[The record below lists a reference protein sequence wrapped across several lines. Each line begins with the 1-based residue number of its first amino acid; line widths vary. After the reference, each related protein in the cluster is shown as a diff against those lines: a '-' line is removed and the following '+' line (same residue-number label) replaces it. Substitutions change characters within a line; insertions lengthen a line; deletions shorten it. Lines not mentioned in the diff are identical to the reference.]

1 MRNGRLF
8 SLVASG
14 ALAAGLFA
22 CSNSNNRNAIPTIT
36 ATAPETAA
44 VQLRA
49 KRVKI
54 TQFRDLPRHGRFYS
68 PSAVAL
74 GPDGSLWVTDN
85 IDQDIGE
92 SAVARVAPSGK
103 LVKAYYYGG
112 ITSQGSYFNDIA
124 AGPDGSLWLTDEY
137 NDQILKLTTDGT
149 FTGFPLL
156 DGHPTGIVAG
166 PDKALWFA
174 NAEYSDGVGR
184 ITTKGKITLYPA
196 GPSHDIAVGSDGALW
211 YTETAANQ
219 IGRITTRGTISGYS
233 KGITSGSEPY
243 SIAPGPDGALW
254 FTEYAGGRIGR
265 IATSGKVTEYSRG
278 ITPSEQP
285 IDLAAGPDHAMW
297 FTEYEAQNSY
307 YTNAKIGRIT
317 MDGKITE
324 YSGFDPVSGPTGIV
338 KGANGDMWFVE
349 SAIDKMGRVS
359 R

>member
-1 MRNGRLF
+1 MKNGRVF
-8 SLVASG
+8 SLVASA
-14 ALAAGLFA
+14 ALAAGLLA
-22 CSNSNNRNAIPTIT
+22 CSNSNNGNAMPTVS
-36 ATAPETAA
+36 AAAPEAAA
-44 VQLRA
+44 VRGV
-49 KRVKI
+49 KRIKI
-54 TQFRDLPRHGRFYS
+54 AEFSDLPRHGSFYT
-68 PSAVAL
+68 PSAVTL
-74 GPDGSLWVTDN
+74 GPDGSLWITDD

-124 AGPDGSLWLTDEY
+124 AGSDGSLWLTDEY

-149 FTGFPLL
+149 FSGFPLQA
-156 DGHPTGIVAG
+156 GYPNGIVAG

-174 NAEYSDGVGR
+174 NGDNSDGVGR

-211 YTETAANQ
+211 YTEAAANQ
-219 IGRITTRGTISGYS
+219 IGRITTHGTITEYS

-254 FTEYAGGRIGR
+254 FTEYAGGRIAR
-265 IATSGKVTEYSRG
+265 ITTSGKVSEYSRG
-278 ITPSEQP
+278 ITPSERP

-324 YSGFDPVSGPTGIV
+324 YSGFNANSEPTGIV
-338 KGANGDMWFVE
+338 KGAKRDMWFVE
-349 SAIDKMGRVS
+349 SASDKMGRVS